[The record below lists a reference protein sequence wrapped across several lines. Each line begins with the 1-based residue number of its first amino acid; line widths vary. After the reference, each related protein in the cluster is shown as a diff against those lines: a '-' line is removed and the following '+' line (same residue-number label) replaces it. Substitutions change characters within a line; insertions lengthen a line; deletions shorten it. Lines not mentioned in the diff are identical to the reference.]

1 MRSSTMRSR
10 LSAVSWMHLPSGH
23 TIMSGAWLQ
32 GNMHPVTVTRI
43 SVSRAWA
50 SLSFSLACR
59 SAAPAALQRGP
70 RHASRWCLKG
80 GNSCQAGLRN
90 GASDPVTARHSFD
103 IVCPGR
109 TAPAWTT
116 TFGPSVWSRTHCPAT
131 RRNQDSGTGPS
142 SLLQPTSSIR
152 VSSIESRTS
161 MSVGPGPCR

>member
-1 MRSSTMRSR
+1 MRSSTIRSR

-50 SLSFSLACR
+50 SLSFSRACR

-80 GNSCQAGLRN
+80 GNSCQAGLRS

-116 TFGPSVWSRTHCPAT
+116 TFGPSAWSRTHCPAYPAQPGQRHRPILAT
-131 RRNQDSGTGPS
+131 PTDEFDSGVIDRVKNINERRTGA
-142 SLLQPTSSIR
+142 L
-152 VSSIESRTS
+152 
-161 MSVGPGPCR
+161 